1 MWVNV
6 KEKYKAFPSVSPR
19 FFLQNHN
26 NLRGNESHRNH
37 IYFVGKWK
45 FSLFE
50 KKKKVMKRLKREQ
63 GSAVIKA
70 FPKASQTERGEVY
83 LNGSP
88 MKYLGHGRNA
98 LPLGALSWCHHP
110 GQGHCSA
117 STPCLAVWT
126 TSIFFSLKM
135 KLLSA

>member
-1 MWVNV
+1 MKVIGTTYILW
-6 KEKYKAFPSVSPR
+6 E
-19 FFLQNHN
+19 
-26 NLRGNESHRNH
+26 NESSV
-37 IYFVGKWK
+37 FLK
-45 FSLFE
+45 

-98 LPLGALSWCHHP
+98 LPLGALS
-110 GQGHCSA
+110 
-117 STPCLAVWT
+117 
-126 TSIFFSLKM
+126 
-135 KLLSA
+135 

>member
-1 MWVNV
+1 
-6 KEKYKAFPSVSPR
+6 
-19 FFLQNHN
+19 
-26 NLRGNESHRNH
+26 
-37 IYFVGKWK
+37 
-45 FSLFE
+45 
-50 KKKKVMKRLKREQ
+50 MKRLKREQ

-88 MKYLGHGRNA
+88 MKYLGRGKNA
-98 LPLGALSWCHHP
+98 LPLGALSWCHHT

-126 TSIFFSLKM
+126 TSIFFFFSKNEVPLCLKAQVQE
-135 KLLSA
+135 LSFKETIIQGKKK